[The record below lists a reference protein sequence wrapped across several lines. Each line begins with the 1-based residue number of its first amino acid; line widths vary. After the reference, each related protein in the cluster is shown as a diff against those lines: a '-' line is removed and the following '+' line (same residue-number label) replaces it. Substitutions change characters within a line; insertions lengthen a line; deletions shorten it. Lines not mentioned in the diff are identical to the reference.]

1 MERMFA
7 LYQCVKVL
15 GFMGMDYAD
24 LYEPGSHT
32 LRTQLYRENTHV
44 FSYYVLTAIFLNDTQ
59 GFLLWCK
66 NHNEVLLRFNSTDT
80 NFLALGEYIKSI
92 YNCIPLQNGV
102 KYMNQLIKQI
112 NKSTKKKLMHTTRMS
127 IIHTI

>member
-1 MERMFA
+1 ME
-7 LYQCVKVL
+7 
-15 GFMGMDYAD
+15 YAD
-24 LYEPGSHT
+24 LHEPSSHT

-66 NHNEVLLRFNSTDT
+66 KHNEVLLRFNPTDT
-80 NFLALGEYIKSI
+80 NFTDLGDYIKSI
-92 YNCIPLQNGV
+92 YNCIPLQHGV

-112 NKSTKKKLMHTTRMS
+112 NKSTKKKLMLTTRMS